1 MLQTLSL
8 EHTDHAGFTGSA
20 AGQNGGQGGSHFA
33 EAIWYN
39 DSMMG
44 VISGLSEAEIVAQI
58 DAMGAGLGPYN
69 ASVSVTAETGGGIAL
84 LAIITT
90 TAKMCPTPS
99 N

>member
-1 MLQTLSL
+1 MDKV
-8 EHTDHAGFTGSA
+8 EP
-20 AGQNGGQGGSHFA
+20 FA

-69 ASVSVTAETGGGIAL
+69 ASVSVTAETGGGIAH
-84 LAIITT
+84 AIITT